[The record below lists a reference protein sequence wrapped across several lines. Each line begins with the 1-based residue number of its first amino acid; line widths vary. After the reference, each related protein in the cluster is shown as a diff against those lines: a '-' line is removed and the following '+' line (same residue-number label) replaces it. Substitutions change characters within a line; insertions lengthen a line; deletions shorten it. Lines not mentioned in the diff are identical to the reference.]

1 MTAKEFL
8 KQYEEADRRAQRCR
22 AEYEREHELID
33 SVKSTLDT
41 DGMPRGSGITRITE
55 DRALRLSEK
64 AIAWK
69 MAELDAIE
77 KRQEVFELIHSI
89 SGVEGEIL
97 TERYVN
103 LRKWEAVCIA
113 VHLSWYA
120 VHQHH
125 RKALAIVESKL
136 KSQHRKNI

>member
-8 KQYEEADRRAQRCR
+8 KQYEEANRRAQRCR
-22 AEYEREHELID
+22 AEYEREQELID

-69 MAELDAIE
+69 IAELDAIE
-77 KRQEVFELIHSI
+77 ARQTVFDMVHSV
-89 SGVEGEIL
+89 SGVEGDIL
-97 TERYVN
+97 YERYVN
-103 LRKWEAVCIA
+103 LRKWEDICVII
-113 VHLSWYA
+113 HMSWK
-120 VHQHH
+120 HTH
-125 RKALAIVESKL
+125 RLHARALQIVAEKMTL
-136 KSQHRKNI
+136 NDTRF